1 MRPTAVCCFRWTP
14 VAGYRSTFGPEAVNV
29 LRAMVAR
36 HFPHP
41 HRFICFTDDTRG
53 LDPRVEA
60 LPIWQDFAD
69 LPSPHGGK
77 NPSCYRR
84 LRLFHP
90 AMADVIGPRFVSL
103 DLDCVITGDLTPI
116 WDRPEDFVMW
126 GDTNPMPGSH
136 YNGSLI
142 LMTAG
147 CRRQVW
153 DRFDPA
159 TSPAMAKRAGCWG
172 SDQGWISYCLGPG
185 EARWATRDGVYS
197 FRNHLRGTRRT
208 LPDNARIVF
217 FHGSTDPWT
226 KGVAADYPW
235 VAQHWV
241 REQGAACVA

>member
-1 MRPTAVCCFRWTP
+1 MKPTAVVTFKWTP
-14 VAGYRSTFGPEAVNV
+14 ARGYRSTFGPEAVNV

-36 HFPHP
+36 HYPHP
-41 HRFICFTDDTRG
+41 HRFICFTDDAEG

-60 LPIWQDFAD
+60 LPLWTDFAD

-84 LRLFHP
+84 LKLFQ
-90 AMADVIGPRFVSL
+90 ADMAQVIGPRFVSL
-103 DLDCVITGDLTPI
+103 DLDCVISRDLTPL

-136 YNGSLI
+136 YNGSMV

-147 CRRQVW
+147 ARRQVW
-153 DRFDPA
+153 DRFDPL
-159 TSPAMAKRAGCWG
+159 TSPGQAKRAGCWG

-185 EARWATRDGVYS
+185 EQRWTKDDGVYS
-197 FRNHLRGTRRT
+197 FRNHLRSVTTR
-208 LPDNARIVF
+208 LPENARIVF

-226 KGVAADYPW
+226 PGIGEQFPW
-235 VAQHWV
+235 IAQHWV
-241 REQGAACVA
+241 GEAACVV